1 VEEDCKANRLVCS
14 KCLVFV
20 HSDHPQSCIFLED
33 FKDPKKMSTRAW
45 SKDQIGK
52 DVEKFLKENVSL
64 QDEVDKI
71 MDGFIDDIIKETKV
85 VKNEMRKKR
94 VEGKTEVQ
102 KNAKVIL
109 EKYERAYDVN
119 HIRMLITQ
127 FMEEKISDEEMNKKL
142 EEVIASREEIEKL

>member
-1 VEEDCKANRLVCS
+1 
-14 KCLVFV
+14 
-20 HSDHPQSCIFLED
+20 
-33 FKDPKKMSTRAW
+33 MSTRAW